1 MDYLAI
7 RSAVTNDVDLRALIP
22 DTQAI
27 ADAMS
32 QGRTKYGTI
41 SRAWFA
47 TWAAG
52 TGMRAVI
59 QDTANTQGHPL
70 RSIALSCLDVLAGA
84 SDGIDLGNPA
94 NLGMI
99 QAWVQAGLMSQADAD
114 ALIALGTV
122 PDPVSEFE
130 VRRAIY
136 MDNGDLAV

>member
-1 MDYLAI
+1 MDSQAI
-7 RSAVTNDVDLRALIP
+7 RDAITSDPALMALVP

-32 QGRTKYGTI
+32 VGRTKYGTI

-59 QDTANTQGHPL
+59 QDTANTQGHPR

-99 QAWVQAGLMSQADAD
+99 QAWVQAGLMTQADAD

-136 MDNGDLAV
+136 NDDGSLAV

>member
-1 MDYLAI
+1 MDSMEIRVAI
-7 RSAVTNDVDLRALIP
+7 TSDPALMALVP

-32 QGRTKYGTI
+32 QGRTKYGLIT
-41 SRAWFA
+41 REWFA

-70 RSIALSCLDVLAGA
+70 RSIALACLDVLAGA
-84 SDGIDLGNPA
+84 ADGIELTNPA
-94 NLGMI
+94 NIGMI
-99 QAWVQAGLMSQADAD
+99 QAWVAAELMPQSDAD

-122 PDPVSEFE
+122 ADPVSEFD
-130 VRRAIY
+130 VRKAVFN
-136 MDNGDLAV
+136 DDGSLAV